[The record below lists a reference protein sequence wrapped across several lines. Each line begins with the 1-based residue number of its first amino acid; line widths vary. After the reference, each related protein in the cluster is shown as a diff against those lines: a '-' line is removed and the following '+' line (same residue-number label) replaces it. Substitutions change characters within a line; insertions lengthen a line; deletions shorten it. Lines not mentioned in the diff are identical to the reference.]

1 MKKIKINI
9 PFINAVIAHKGY
21 FNKLE
26 HDHMLYYRVELIQ
39 KAVQLGLECSYD
51 FIEYDNSYII
61 RVKIPQGYTFPIKF
75 ISFGNNKKYAEQ
87 RAKELCEIL
96 NLKTNNYRPFKT
108 IDEFKSELL
117 NHKPYRWAFHFHL

>member
-9 PFINAVIAHKGY
+9 PFTNAVITHKGY

-51 FIEYDNSYII
+51 FIEDDNSYII

-75 ISFGNNKKYAEQ
+75 ISFGNDRKHAELQ
-87 RAKELCEIL
+87 AKEFCEML
-96 NLKTNNYRPFKT
+96 NEK
-108 IDEFKSELL
+108 
-117 NHKPYRWAFHFHL
+117 